1 MSDFPEKAK
10 DEVNTLA
17 VVAIGLSTT
26 AILWASVLALQAFFM
41 NSEGEVATQQA
52 QNGRAA
58 IVRGLKAEHKADLSR
73 TTYADQLKG
82 TLKRLDIQYAKEVVV
97 RDAQRGV
104 PNLIPLIKEY
114 NVPTIDL
121 NGKPLQAA
129 TPPAVAPAAVTPAAV
144 TPAVPVTGPPAA
156 STGTPAT
163 VPPAT
168 TATPT
173 AVPAGVPTATPSRA
187 IPTATPPTAVPAPST
202 P

>member
-17 VVAIGLSTT
+17 VAAIGLSTT

-41 NSEGEVATQQA
+41 NSEGEVAAQQA

-58 IVRGLKAEHKADLSR
+58 IVRGLKAEHKADLAR
-73 TTYADQLKG
+73 TTYADAKQG
-82 TLKRLDIQYAKEVVV
+82 TLKRLDIQYAKGVVV
-97 RDAQRGV
+97 RDAQRGA

-121 NGKPLQAA
+121 NGKPLQEV
-129 TPPAVAPAAVTPAAV
+129 TPPAVAPPAA
-144 TPAVPVTGPPAA
+144 TPPVPVTGPPAA

-173 AVPAGVPTATPSRA
+173 AVPAGVPTATPSRVV
-187 IPTATPPTAVPAPST
+187 PTATPPTAVPAQNT